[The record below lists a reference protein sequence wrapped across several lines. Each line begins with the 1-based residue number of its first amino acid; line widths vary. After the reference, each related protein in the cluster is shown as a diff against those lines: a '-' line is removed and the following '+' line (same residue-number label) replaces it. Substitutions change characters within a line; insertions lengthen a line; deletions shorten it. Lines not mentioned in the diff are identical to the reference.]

1 MGVVF
6 KFLVK
11 IPPIYRVSWAENEQT
26 FDFCSHFRYNEII
39 LNRLLLRNIP
49 IMAIK
54 IQESKQLQVLRFIH
68 EAQTNNGYPPTVRE
82 VGEAVGL
89 SSSSTIHG
97 HIERLVKKGYLLKDA
112 SKPRARAIEVTDLG
126 LEALGVSTTP
136 GRIPVLGQVTAG
148 TPILAVEEEATEFF
162 PIPDN
167 LMQFDGDMFMLNV
180 RGNSMVNIGILDG
193 DKVIVRKQDN
203 ADNGDVVVA
212 MNDDDEATVKRFFRE
227 ADHFRLQPENDAM
240 APIILDNVTILGK
253 VIGLYRDAIY

>member
-1 MGVVF
+1 
-6 KFLVK
+6 
-11 IPPIYRVSWAENEQT
+11 
-26 FDFCSHFRYNEII
+26 
-39 LNRLLLRNIP
+39 
-49 IMAIK
+49 MAMQ

-68 EAQTNNGYPPTVRE
+68 EAQLNNGFPPTVRE

-97 HIERLVKKGYLLKDA
+97 HIERLVKKGFLLKDA
-112 SKPRARAIEVTDLG
+112 SKPRARAIEVTDSG

-148 TPILAVEEEATEFF
+148 TPILAVEDEATEFF

-167 LMQFDGDMFMLNV
+167 LMQFDGDMFMLHV
-180 RGNSMVNIGILDG
+180 RGNSMMNIGILDG
-193 DKVIVRKQDN
+193 DKVIVRRQDN

-212 MNDDDEATVKRFFRE
+212 MNDDDEATVKRFFRD

-240 APIILDNVTILGK
+240 APIILEHVTILGK

>member
-1 MGVVF
+1 MT
-6 KFLVK
+6 
-11 IPPIYRVSWAENEQT
+11 IQ
-26 FDFCSHFRYNEII
+26 
-39 LNRLLLRNIP
+39 
-49 IMAIK
+49 

-68 EAQTNNGYPPTVRE
+68 EAQITNGYLPTVRE

-112 SKPRARAIEVTDLG
+112 SKPRARAIEVTDAG

-136 GRIPVLGQVTAG
+136 GRIPVLGLVTAG

-212 MNDDDEATVKRFFRE
+212 MNDDNEATVKRFFRE

-240 APIILDNVTILGK
+240 APIILKSVSILGK

>member
-1 MGVVF
+1 
-6 KFLVK
+6 
-11 IPPIYRVSWAENEQT
+11 
-26 FDFCSHFRYNEII
+26 
-39 LNRLLLRNIP
+39 
-49 IMAIK
+49 MA
-54 IQESKQLQVLRFIH
+54 IQESKQIQVLRCIY
-68 EAQTNNGYPPTVRE
+68 EAQIHNGYPPTVRE

-97 HIERLVKKGYLLKDA
+97 HIERLVKKGYLLKDT
-112 SKPRARAIEVTDLG
+112 SKPRARAIELTDSG
-126 LEALGVSTTP
+126 LEVLGVAITP
-136 GRIPVLGQVTAG
+136 GRIPVLGHVTAG

-180 RGNSMVNIGILDG
+180 HGNSMVNIGILDG

-212 MNDDDEATVKRFFRE
+212 MNEDNEATVKRFFRE
-227 ADHFRLQPENDAM
+227 ANHFRLQPENDSM
-240 APIILDNVTILGK
+240 SPIILKSVTILGK

>member
-1 MGVVF
+1 
-6 KFLVK
+6 
-11 IPPIYRVSWAENEQT
+11 
-26 FDFCSHFRYNEII
+26 
-39 LNRLLLRNIP
+39 
-49 IMAIK
+49 MAMQ

-68 EAQTNNGYPPTVRE
+68 EAQLNNGFPPTVRE

-97 HIERLVKKGYLLKDA
+97 HIERLVKKGFLLKDA
-112 SKPRARAIEVTDLG
+112 SKPRARAIEVTDSG

-167 LMQFDGDMFMLNV
+167 LMQFDGDMFMLHV
-180 RGNSMVNIGILDG
+180 RGNSMMNIGILDG
-193 DKVIVRKQDN
+193 DKVIVRRQDN
-203 ADNGDVVVA
+203 ADNGDIVVA
-212 MNDDDEATVKRFFRE
+212 MNDDDEATVKRFFRD
-227 ADHFRLQPENDAM
+227 ADHFRLQPENDTM
-240 APIILDNVTILGK
+240 APIILEHVTILGK

>member
-1 MGVVF
+1 
-6 KFLVK
+6 
-11 IPPIYRVSWAENEQT
+11 
-26 FDFCSHFRYNEII
+26 
-39 LNRLLLRNIP
+39 
-49 IMAIK
+49 MA
-54 IQESKQLQVLRFIH
+54 IQESKQIQVLRFIH
-68 EAQTNNGYPPTVRE
+68 EAQLNNGYPPTVRE

-112 SKPRARAIEVTDLG
+112 SKPRARAIEVTDSG

-148 TPILAVEEEATEFF
+148 APILAVEEEATEFF

-180 RGNSMVNIGILDG
+180 RGNSMIN
-193 DKVIVRKQDN
+193 RKQDN

-240 APIILDNVTILGK
+240 APIILKQVAILGK

>member
-1 MGVVF
+1 
-6 KFLVK
+6 
-11 IPPIYRVSWAENEQT
+11 
-26 FDFCSHFRYNEII
+26 
-39 LNRLLLRNIP
+39 
-49 IMAIK
+49 MAMQ

-68 EAQTNNGYPPTVRE
+68 EAQLNNGFPPTVRE

-97 HIERLVKKGYLLKDA
+97 HIERLVKKGFLLKDA
-112 SKPRARAIEVTDLG
+112 SNPRARAIEVTDSG

-167 LMQFDGDMFMLNV
+167 LMQFDGDMFMLHV
-180 RGNSMVNIGILDG
+180 RGNSMMNIGILDG
-193 DKVIVRKQDN
+193 DKVIVRRQDN

-212 MNDDDEATVKRFFRE
+212 MNDDDEATVKRFFRD

-240 APIILDNVTILGK
+240 APIILEHVTILGK

>member
-1 MGVVF
+1 M
-6 KFLVK
+6 
-11 IPPIYRVSWAENEQT
+11 T
-26 FDFCSHFRYNEII
+26 
-39 LNRLLLRNIP
+39 
-49 IMAIK
+49 IK

-68 EAQTNNGYPPTVRE
+68 DAQVTNGYPPTVRE

-112 SKPRARAIEVTDLG
+112 SKPRARAIEVTDSG
-126 LEALGVSTTP
+126 LEALGVATTP
-136 GRIPVLGQVTAG
+136 GRIPVLGLVTAG

-212 MNDDDEATVKRFFRE
+212 MNDDNEATVKRFFRE
-227 ADHFRLQPENDAM
+227 SDHFRLQPENDAM
-240 APIILDNVTILGK
+240 APIILKNVTILGK